1 MRALVEAHLEQET
14 AEDRRFVNAVRLA
27 VYGTRDEIA
36 RAFDRD
42 DAVIIPG
49 ESDEDLLAASLAAWG
64 YRLEP
69 EPAA

>member
-27 VYGTRDEIA
+27 VYGTKDEIA
-36 RAFDRD
+36 AAFDRD
-42 DAVIIPG
+42 DAVIPG

-64 YRLEP
+64 YRLKP